1 MTHQRLLKIGEL
13 SEMLGGRSRASVY
26 RDILN
31 LPGFPQ
37 PIKIG
42 GATRFRLSDVESY
55 IASLPTA
62 ADNEAA

>member
-1 MTHQRLLKIGEL
+1 MTHQRLITISEL
-13 SEMLGGRSRASVY
+13 SDMLGGRSRASVY

-37 PIKIG
+37 PIKVG

-55 IASLPTA
+55 IVSLPTA
-62 ADNEAA
+62 ADRAA